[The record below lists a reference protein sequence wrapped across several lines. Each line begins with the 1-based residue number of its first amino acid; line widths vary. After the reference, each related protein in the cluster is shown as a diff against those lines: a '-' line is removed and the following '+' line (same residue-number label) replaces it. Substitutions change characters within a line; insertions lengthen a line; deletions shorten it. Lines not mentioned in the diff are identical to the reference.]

1 MRSEFITKRRIWFAV
16 GTIGA
21 LLIAG
26 AVLWFVYRPTQVP
39 AAFIEDRQAA
49 AAMSQ
54 RIVEIT
60 ESVSSRIGEANGHEK
75 VGNRDGALSL
85 MEQAHT
91 ENNEA
96 RLKAVE
102 LSAQLKKLT
111 ESLSG
116 IHSGTSQQYGIRAIS
131 QGLILVNEYIT
142 YNQYLGTF
150 LDTLANSFGGG
161 TTDAER
167 SAIEAALSAVNQEA
181 VAINRMN
188 QLFQDAMSEFD
199 RSL

>member
-60 ESVSSRIGEANGHEK
+60 ESVSSLIGEANSYEK
-75 VGNRDGALSL
+75 AGNRDSALAL

-111 ESLSG
+111 ESLNG

-131 QGLILVNEYIT
+131 QGLVLVNEYIT
-142 YNQYLGTF
+142 YSQYLGVF
-150 LDTLANSFGGG
+150 LDALASSFTGIVTKEEGVEI
-161 TTDAER
+161 DR
-167 SAIEAALSAVNQEA
+167 ALSAVNQEA
-181 VAINRMN
+181 VTMNRMN

>member
-1 MRSEFITKRRIWFAV
+1 MKSEFITKRRIWLAA
-16 GTIGA
+16 GTLGA

-26 AVLWFVYRPTQVP
+26 AVLWFVYRPTEVP

-54 RIVEIT
+54 RIVAIT
-60 ESVSSRIGEANGHEK
+60 ESVGARIEAANKKEREGGHDE
-75 VGNRDGALSL
+75 ALSL

-96 RLKAVE
+96 RQKATE

-131 QGLILVNEYIT
+131 QGLVLVNEYIT

-150 LDTLANSFGGG
+150 LDTLADSFGGG
-161 TTDAER
+161 TTSEEGA
-167 SAIEAALSAVNQEA
+167 AIDQALAAVNQEA
-181 VAINRMN
+181 AAINRLN
-188 QLFQDAMSEFD
+188 QMFQNAMSEFD

>member
-26 AVLWFVYRPTQVP
+26 AVFWFVYYPTQVP

-60 ESVSSRIGEANGHEK
+60 ESVSARIGEANSYEK
-75 VGNRDGALSL
+75 AGDRDGALAL

-111 ESLSG
+111 ESLNG
-116 IHSGTSQQYGIRAIS
+116 IHSGTTQQYGIRAIS
-131 QGLILVNEYIT
+131 QGLVLVNEYIT
-142 YNQYLGTF
+142 YSQYLGVF
-150 LDTLANSFGGG
+150 LDALANSFSGIV
-161 TTDAER
+161 TKEESAEIDR
-167 SAIEAALSAVNQEA
+167 ALSAVNQEA
-181 VAINRMN
+181 ATMNRMN
-188 QLFQDAMSEFD
+188 QLFQNAMSEFD